1 MKKVIYEIIVVLF
14 VCLTSQNSA
23 FSQISD
29 LARLFDE
36 SDYTP
41 TTVSS
46 HYALLPDE
54 AFSHTQIMNIPETN
68 QSNLLHKV
76 LIIVDSTLYSKLEF
90 DIDRYAYDIH
100 YVYGCNVIMERV
112 DSETCQDIK
121 NLILSY
127 SYTLDGCVFIGD
139 IVPAFYKA
147 YDVCLTNP
155 KHAIWPCDMY
165 YMDLTGVWTDSDQD
179 NIFDQ
184 YSGDTIPEIF
194 VGRISTAN
202 MGNVIGEVGGL
213 KLYLNKNHKYWIG
226 HRKLNKKYALSYT
239 NRDWVPNPIDTP
251 YMASVFN
258 NSIQSLYGFNHY
270 DHINAREN
278 SGIFG
283 KTDYLQRLNN
293 DRYEFIQ
300 LASHS
305 SATAHVKFKGS
316 TITGYEIASNEKK
329 SLGYNLFCC
338 SACCWTEASPSNAF
352 LAGDY
357 IYSQNSDGLCVVGS
371 TKAGG
376 MYPFADFY
384 SSLGEGN
391 TMGQALVDW
400 WSSYSMP
407 SYTQQQILCW
417 NFGLTIIGDPLVN
430 FFHCTNSTCQDNLTL
445 TSYNSSLSPVSYY
458 LASESISVAPP
469 SLGAFNI
476 PVGDHCIFSA
486 PSVLI
491 DGAFLCPLGSS
502 MEINNEGCEQN
513 CDE

>member
-1 MKKVIYEIIVVLF
+1 MIHGIMVVLF
-14 VCLTSQNSA
+14 VCLANIENSFSQN
-23 FSQISD
+23 ID
-29 LARLFDE
+29 LAKLFDE
-36 SDYTP
+36 NDYTP
-41 TTVSS
+41 T
-46 HYALLPDE
+46 ALSNYYSQLPNGM
-54 AFSHTQIMNIPETN
+54 FSHTQVMNIPEKS
-68 QSNLLHKV
+68 QVNLLHKV
-76 LIIVDSTLYSKLEF
+76 LIIVDSTLYSELEF

-100 YVYGCNVIMERV
+100 YVYGCNVIIERV

-121 NLILSY
+121 SLILGY
-127 SYTLDGCVFIGD
+127 SYHLDGCVFIGD

-147 YDVCLTNP
+147 YDVCLANP
-155 KHAIWPCDMY
+155 KYAIWPCDMY
-165 YMDLTGVWTDSDQD
+165 YMDLTGTWIDSDQD
-179 NIFDQ
+179 NLFDQ

-202 MGNVIGEVGGL
+202 MGDIIGEIEGL
-213 KLYLNKNHKYWIG
+213 KLYLKKNHKYWIG
-226 HRKLNKKYALSYT
+226 HRILNKKYALSYT

-251 YMASVFN
+251 YMANIFN
-258 NSIQSLYGFNHY
+258 NSIQCLYDFENY

-278 SGIFG
+278 ANIFG

-316 TITGYEIASNEKK
+316 TITGYEIASTGKK

-338 SACCWTEASPSNAF
+338 SACNWTEASTSNAF

-357 IYSQNSDGLCVVGS
+357 IYTSNSEGLCVVGS

-376 MYPFADFY
+376 MYPFSDFY
-384 SSLGEGN
+384 TSLGNGN

-407 SYTQQQILCW
+407 GYTPQQVLCW

-430 FFHCTNSTCQDNLTL
+430 FFHCTNGTCQDNLTL
-445 TSYNSSLSPVSYY
+445 TSYNSSLSPLSYY
-458 LASESISVAPP
+458 LTSESITVSPP
-469 SLGAFNI
+469 SSGSFTI
-476 PVGDHCIFSA
+476 PMGDHCILNA
-486 PSVLI
+486 PTVLI
-491 DGAFLCPLGSS
+491 DGQFLCPSGSS
-502 MEINNEGCEQN
+502 LEILNEGCKEN